1 MLPVMGTE
9 VLCKLAFIWENDVA
23 PLVMSRMPLA
33 ATLWPRSK
41 MSSTCTHDLVLFRGL
56 ILSTAGPTSDLS
68 DQSDAVTDR
77 FTRGRKMNSWKVS
90 LL

>member
-1 MLPVMGTE
+1 M
-9 VLCKLAFIWENDVA
+9 LCKLAFIRENDVA
-23 PLVMSRMPLA
+23 PPVMSRMPLA

-56 ILSTAGPTSDLS
+56 ILSTAGPASDLS

-77 FTRGRKMNSWKVS
+77 LSRGRKMNSWKVS